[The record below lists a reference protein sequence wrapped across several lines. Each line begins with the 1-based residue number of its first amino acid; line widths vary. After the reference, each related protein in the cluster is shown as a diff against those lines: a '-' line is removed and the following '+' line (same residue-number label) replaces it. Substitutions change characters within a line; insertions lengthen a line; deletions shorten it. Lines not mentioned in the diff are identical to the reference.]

1 MSDTSQGPGWWQAS
15 DGKWYPPEQA
25 APAAAPTAPPGPGA
39 GGPPG
44 PAFGAAGQ
52 APAYGGPGGAPGGA
66 PGQLIEWPQ
75 RVLATLIDTGVI
87 LVGYIVLF
95 ILTAIFSAIS
105 DPLALI
111 VFVVGYLFVVGASF
125 YFAYLTGVNGQSPGK
140 KVIGIKVIG
149 EQTGQPIGGGMG
161 IVRGLAHIADSFCL
175 IGYLFPLWDPKK
187 QTFADKI
194 MSTVVVPGPKES
206 FGPDVFKA

>member
-1 MSDTSQGPGWWQAS
+1 MSDTSQGAGWWQAS

-25 APAAAPTAPPGPGA
+25 TPGA
-39 GGPPG
+39 PSPGSGAGSPPG
-44 PAFGAAGQ
+44 PAPAYAGSGGPPAGQ
-52 APAYGGPGGAPGGA
+52 S
-66 PGQLIEWPQ
+66 GQLVEWPQ
-75 RVLATLIDTGVI
+75 RVLATLIDSAI
-87 LVGYIVLF
+87 IIAGYVVLF
-95 ILTAIFSAIS
+95 ILFLIFRAIS
-105 DPLALI
+105 DALGAI
-111 VFVVGYLFVVGASF
+111 ILIVGYLVLLGASF

-140 KVIGIKVIG
+140 KIIGIKVIG

-161 IVRGLAHIADSFCL
+161 VARGFAHMADSICL

-206 FGPDVFKA
+206 FGPDLFKA